1 MAHGEAP
8 EAEGGF
14 RGEPR
19 GEHGGEGE
27 PGTQLS
33 MDAMPR
39 MGLHEHPQV
48 RQKQVWEGSAD
59 CNLAVEAQPQQ

>member
-1 MAHGEAP
+1 MAHGEGP
-8 EAEGGF
+8 EAEDGF

-39 MGLHEHPQV
+39 MGLHEHETQV
-48 RQKQVWEGSAD
+48 HQKQVWEGGAD
-59 CNLAVEAQPQQ
+59 WQEGAI

>member
-59 CNLAVEAQPQQ
+59 CNRTVEAQPQQ

>member
-39 MGLHEHPQV
+39 MGLHEHQTQ
-48 RQKQVWEGSAD
+48 RSAKKQVWEGSAD
-59 CNLAVEAQPQQ
+59 